1 MKKLMLFLYLV
12 AVGMQTAFSQK
23 IPDSIRL
30 NKTTNV
36 ATTQYGVA
44 SYYHDKFE
52 GRLTATGDL
61 FAQEKLTAACNTLPL
76 KCWVRVTNVRNKK
89 SVIVY
94 INDRMHHLNTR
105 AIDLSKA
112 AATRLGFIARG
123 LTRVKVEYLGRKKP
137 KEAEEE
143 SPE

>member
-1 MKKLMLFLYLV
+1 MKKLLLFLYLV
-12 AVGMQTAFSQK
+12 PGAVQPLAAQK
-23 IPDSIRL
+23 VPDSIRL
-30 NKTTNV
+30 NKTTRV
-36 ATTQYGVA
+36 ATVQFGIA

-52 GRLTATGDL
+52 GRATATGDL
-61 FAQEKLTAACNTLPL
+61 FTQQKMTAACNTLPL
-76 KCWVRVTNVRNKK
+76 KCWVRVTNMRNKK

-112 AATRLGFIARG
+112 AASRLGYIARG

-137 KEAEEE
+137 PEATDE